1 MFQYCTD
8 FSSMESAYATH
19 LACKLYP
26 MGYNL
31 KMEII
36 FFSKQQNGRYPV
48 KEFIEKLDT
57 KDRAKVLACLK
68 SVEEL
73 GFHCPRVDFRQIR
86 GQLWELKIKAA
97 NGNYR
102 IFYVC
107 LKGEA
112 LVLLHSYQK
121 QSQKAPKKEI
131 ETAEE
136 RMLEVLKNEQD
147 YFK

>member
-1 MFQYCTD
+1 
-8 FSSMESAYATH
+8 
-19 LACKLYP
+19 
-26 MGYNL
+26 
-31 KMEII
+31 MEII
-36 FFSKQQNGRYPV
+36 FYCKQQSGRAPV
-48 KEFIEKLDT
+48 KEFIEKLEI
-57 KDRAKVLACLK
+57 KDRAKVLACFK

-73 GFHCPRVDFRQIR
+73 GFNCPRVQFRQIR
-86 GQLWELKIKAA
+86 GQLWEIKIKAV
-97 NGNYR
+97 NGSYR

-107 LKGEA
+107 LRGEA

-147 YFK
+147 YFE